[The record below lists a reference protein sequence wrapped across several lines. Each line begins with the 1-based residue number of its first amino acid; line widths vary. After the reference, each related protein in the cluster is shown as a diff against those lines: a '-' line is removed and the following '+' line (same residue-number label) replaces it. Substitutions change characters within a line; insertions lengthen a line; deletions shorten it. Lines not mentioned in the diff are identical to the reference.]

1 MVVSVYYLIILYCN
15 VCVTTIWMFVLINQ
29 KLMDNDLTTEAHSV
43 LSALLS
49 LLNNKS
55 KLKCN

>member
-43 LSALLS
+43 FERASVVIE
-49 LLNNKS
+49 
-55 KLKCN
+55 